1 MPHTNWAYITFT
13 GQLEVTML
21 KTFCA
26 AAELKASLQRP
37 GCPKILQQSI
47 PILQDCFPDL
57 KEGTLMHDIQA
68 MGTPSHN
75 KTASEKTTTLQGDVQ
90 QLFGQL
96 AGYHLSN
103 FIEYTRYSIRGN
115 EFAPRHTSL
124 RNSTIFYQ
132 PQHTTLLVP
141 TVI

>member
-1 MPHTNWAYITFT
+1 LVSQQAPRANRAYITFT

-37 GCPKILQQSI
+37 DCPKILQQSI

-68 MGTPSHN
+68 MGTPTHN
-75 KTASEKTTTLQGDVQ
+75 KTASEKTITLQDDVQ
-90 QLFGQL
+90 QSFRRL
-96 AGYHLSN
+96 AGSHGSK
-103 FIEYTRYSIRGN
+103 FIEYTRYSI
-115 EFAPRHTSL
+115 
-124 RNSTIFYQ
+124 
-132 PQHTTLLVP
+132 
-141 TVI
+141 